1 MVSATRGDE
10 GSDSNVSSA
19 ESGGGG
25 ERGGGGGGDAGSDID
40 PGWVTA
46 TLDRLGSLVDESK
59 TSEEKGGGREEK
71 EISLDEEASE
81 HKEWGGGAV

>member
-19 ESGGGG
+19 DSGG

-46 TLDRLGSLVDESK
+46 TLDRLGSVVDESK
-59 TSEEKGGGREEK
+59 TSEEKGGGRDEK
-71 EISLDEEASE
+71 EKSLDEEASE
-81 HKEWGGGAV
+81 HKE

>member
-19 ESGGGG
+19 DSGG

-46 TLDRLGSLVDESK
+46 TLDRLGSVVDESK
-59 TSEEKGGGREEK
+59 TSEEKGGGRDEK
-71 EISLDEEASE
+71 EKSLDEEASE